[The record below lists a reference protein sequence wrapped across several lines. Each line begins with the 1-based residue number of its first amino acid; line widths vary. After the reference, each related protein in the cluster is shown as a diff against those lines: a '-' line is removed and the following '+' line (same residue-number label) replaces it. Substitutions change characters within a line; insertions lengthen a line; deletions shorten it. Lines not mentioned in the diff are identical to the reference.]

1 MNAPNNTQ
9 DADGGILSSDLFGGF
24 GREWNPKDVVMTP
37 PQIAKRI
44 VQHFKPSGRILDP
57 CRGNGA
63 FADEMPGCEW
73 CEIREGKD
81 FMEWHEPVDWIV
93 SNPPYSNFYE
103 WMCHSFDV
111 AENVV
116 YLIPTQKVFTP
127 LRCLTAALEYGG
139 IKEILIIGT
148 GTQCG
153 FPLGFAVGAVHFKRG
168 YKGETRIG
176 YPPNTKGDSR
186 PPTKD

>member
-1 MNAPNNTQ
+1 MNTPNNTQ
-9 DADGGILSSDLFGGF
+9 DTDGGILSSDLFGGF

-37 PQIAKRI
+37 PQIARRI
-44 VQHFKPSGRILDP
+44 VQHFKPTGRILDP
-57 CRGNGA
+57 CKGNGA

-81 FMEWHEPVDWIV
+81 FMEWQEPVDWIV

-103 WMCHSFDV
+103 WLLHSFAL

-127 LRCLTAALEYGG
+127 LRCLSAALEYGG

-176 YPPNTKGDSR
+176 YPPNSVLPK
-186 PPTKD
+186 K